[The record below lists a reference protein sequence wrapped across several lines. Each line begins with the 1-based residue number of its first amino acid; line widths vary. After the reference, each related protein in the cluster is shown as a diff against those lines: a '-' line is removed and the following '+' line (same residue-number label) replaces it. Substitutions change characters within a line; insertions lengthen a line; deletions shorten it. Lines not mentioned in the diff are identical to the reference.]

1 MRISQNLSP
10 RLCLMALAFGSALVA
25 GCQAAEQETAAVNA
39 LADVRSRGV
48 LRVATLNAPT
58 TWYLGTHGPEG
69 LEYELARD
77 FARKLGVKLD
87 MNAVADVG
95 ALRRAL
101 QSGTVDLVAA
111 QITPDESWQS
121 AGLASEPY
129 DEIAQQWV
137 YRRGRPKPRSLTEI
151 AAARIVVGQDSPE
164 AQVLQKHAGGL
175 ASAIEWLEIPRG
187 SEIDPFDAVS
197 EGIADVALVDAYRL
211 VFQRALHPD
220 IAVAMPFPHKR
231 PVAWMVPNN
240 GATLVAAI
248 NNYFSTE
255 RRSGRLARRISR
267 WTATSSS
274 IRSVTAREF
283 RTLHEER
290 LPPLQ
295 PFFEQ
300 ASVQTGVDW
309 RLLAALA
316 YQESQWNPRAESPNG
331 AQGIMMLMPQTAR
344 SLGVKNPLDPRESIL
359 AGARYFVQVREQIPA
374 RIPEPDR
381 SWFAIAAY
389 NIGYGHLESARVI
402 TQLRKL
408 NPDRWIDVRTSLPLL
423 SEPQWHERVKTGY
436 ARGWE
441 AAYTV
446 DRVQQFANVL
456 AWRSTQS
463 PPAVN
468 ASPDTVLEAPAV
480 PQK

>member
-1 MRISQNLSP
+1 MRISFLPTS
-10 RLCLMALAFGSALVA
+10 RHWLLALTVGGTLMA
-25 GCQAAEQETAAVNA
+25 GCQAAERGPGTVDTLE
-39 LADVRSRGV
+39 DVRSRGV

-77 FARKLGVKLD
+77 FARSLGVKLD
-87 MNAVADVG
+87 MNAVSDPD

-101 QSGTVDLVAA
+101 QSGSVDLVAA
-111 QITPDESWQS
+111 QITPDASWQA

-129 DEIAQQWV
+129 DQIVQQWV
-137 YRRGRPKPRSLTEI
+137 YRKGRPKPRSLTEI

-164 AQVLQKHAGGL
+164 AQVLQQHAGSL
-175 ASAIEWLEIPRG
+175 ASEIEWLEIPRG

-197 EGIADVALVDAYRL
+197 DGIADVALVDAYRL
-211 VFQRALHPD
+211 VFQRSLHPEL
-220 IAVAMPFPHKR
+220 AVAFQFPVKR
-231 PVAWMVPNN
+231 PVAWLVPTN
-240 GATLVAAI
+240 GEGLRAAV
-248 NNYFSTE
+248 NRYFAAE
-255 RRSGRLARRISR
+255 RRSGRLQRRIAR
-267 WTATSSS
+267 WTATSGSM
-274 IRSVTAREF
+274 RAVTAREF

-331 AQGIMMLMPQTAR
+331 AQGIMMLMPQTAK

-359 AGARYFVQVREQIPA
+359 AGARYFAQVREQIPA

-408 NPDRWIDVRTSLPLL
+408 NPDRWTDVRTSLPLL
-423 SEPQWHERVKTGY
+423 SEPQWHARVKTGY

-468 ASPDTVLEAPAV
+468 ATPDTVTVAPAA
-480 PQK
+480 PRK